1 MAHVARNATVQRF
14 LLTSE
19 RFLLPHTAPKQAI
32 NQVKHCEHGFRT
44 CELPELSSEW
54 VDPIQFRIDRVS
66 QSSFWFGAE
75 RKGGLQ

>member
-1 MAHVARNATVQRF
+1 MAINHAVQTETVQRF

-19 RFLLPHTAPKQAI
+19 RFLLLPALAGQTTKH
-32 NQVKHCEHGFRT
+32 VKRCVPS
-44 CELPELSSEW
+44 CVPPEFASEW